1 MIIKNCQEISLIFMS
16 ILIID
21 MGSQYTHVI
30 WRTCRD
36 LGREGKIVPK
46 TVPRAELDAADA
58 VILSGGP
65 SSVTK
70 DNFHSLPDFIRAT
83 KKPILGICLGHQLLA
98 HTLGGKVVKGKNA
111 EYGISRIDV
120 DKPGILLAGVPL
132 HFNAWVSH
140 FDEVK
145 EMPKG
150 FVSLA
155 HSGTCAHE
163 AMENLARKLFSVQFH
178 PEVWH
183 TENGE
188 KILENFLKQV

>member
-1 MIIKNCQEISLIFMS
+1 M

-30 WRTCRD
+30 WRTCRE
-36 LGREGKIVPK
+36 LGHEGKIVPK
-46 TVPRAELDAADA
+46 QVARSELDAAGA

-70 DNFHSLPDFIRAT
+70 DDFHSLPDFIRSYS
-83 KKPILGICLGHQLLA
+83 KPVLGICLGHQLIA
-98 HTLGGKVVKGKNA
+98 HSLGGKVVKGKNA
-111 EYGISRIDV
+111 EYGISKIEV
-120 DKPGILLAGVPL
+120 DKPGALLEGLPPS
-132 HFNAWVSH
+132 FNAWVSH
-140 FDEVK
+140 FDEVVK
-145 EMPKG
+145 MPAG

-155 HSGTCAHE
+155 HSDTCSVE
-163 AMENLARKLFSVQFH
+163 AMEMPSRKLFSTQFH

-188 KILENFLKQV
+188 KILENFLGQV

>member
-1 MIIKNCQEISLIFMS
+1 MA
-16 ILIID
+16 ILIVD
-21 MGSQYTHVI
+21 MGSQHTHVI
-30 WRTCRD
+30 WRTGRD

-46 TVPRAELDAADA
+46 KVSREELDSSEA

-70 DNFHSLPDFIRAT
+70 DDFYSLPDFILSFS
-83 KKPILGICLGHQLLA
+83 KPILGICLGHQLLA

-111 EYGISRIDV
+111 EYGLSKIDV
-120 DKPGILLAGVPL
+120 DAPGILLDGLPSS
-132 HFNAWVSH
+132 FNAWVSH

-145 EMPKG
+145 EMPPG

-155 HSGTCAHE
+155 HSDTCAHE
-163 AMENLARKLFSVQFH
+163 AMEMPLRKLFSVQFH

-188 KILENFLKQV
+188 LVLENFIKQV

>member
-1 MIIKNCQEISLIFMS
+1 MA
-16 ILIID
+16 ILIVD

-36 LGREGKIVPK
+36 LGHDGKIAPK
-46 TVPRAELDAADA
+46 TVARAELDSADA

-70 DNFHSLPDFIRAT
+70 DDFHALPAFIRE
-83 KKPILGICLGHQLLA
+83 KPDGKAVLGICLGHQLIA

-111 EYGISRIDV
+111 EYGISRIEV
-120 DKPGILLAGVPL
+120 DRPGVLLEGVPGS
-132 HFNAWVSH
+132 FSAWVSH

-145 EMPKG
+145 RMPAG
-150 FVSLA
+150 FTALA
-155 HSGTCAHE
+155 HSDTCGVE
-163 AMENLARKLFSVQFH
+163 AMEAPVRKLFSTQFH

-188 KILENFLKQV
+188 RILENFLKKV

>member
-1 MIIKNCQEISLIFMS
+1 M
-16 ILIID
+16 ILIVD

-36 LGREGKIVPK
+36 LGQEGRIVPK
-46 TVPRAELDAADA
+46 AVARAELDAADA

-70 DNFHSLPDFIRAT
+70 DDFHSLPGFIKT
-83 KKPILGICLGHQLLA
+83 SGKPILGICLGHQLIA

-111 EYGISRIDV
+111 EYGVSRVEV
-120 DKPGILLAGVPL
+120 DRPGVLLEGLPAS
-132 HFNAWVSH
+132 FNAWVSH
-140 FDEVK
+140 FDEVQR
-145 EMPKG
+145 MPAG
-150 FVSLA
+150 FASLA
-155 HSGTCAHE
+155 HSDTCAHE
-163 AMENLARKLFSVQFH
+163 AMECVGKKLFSVQFH

-188 KILENFLKQV
+188 RMLENFLRQV

>member
-1 MIIKNCQEISLIFMS
+1 MAVLIV
-16 ILIID
+16 D

-36 LGREGKIVPK
+36 LGHDGKIVPK
-46 TVPRAELDAADA
+46 KVARAELDAADA

-70 DNFHSLPDFIRAT
+70 DDFHSLPGFIRAS
-83 KKPILGICLGHQLLA
+83 KKPVLGICLGHQLIA

-111 EYGISRIDV
+111 EYGISKIEV
-120 DKPGILLAGVPL
+120 DKPGALLADVPTP
-132 HFNAWVSH
+132 FNAWVSH
-140 FDEVK
+140 FDEVL
-145 EMPKG
+145 EMPEG

-155 HSGTCAHE
+155 HSETCAHE
-163 AMENLARKLFSVQFH
+163 AMESPARKLFSVQFH

>member
-1 MIIKNCQEISLIFMS
+1 MP
-16 ILIID
+16 ILIVD

-30 WRTCRD
+30 WRTCRE

-46 TVPRAELDAADA
+46 QVARAELDSAEA

-70 DNFHSLPDFIRAT
+70 DNFHSLPDYI
-83 KKPILGICLGHQLLA
+83 KQKPDAKALLGICLGHQLVA
-98 HTLGGKVVKGKNA
+98 QSLGGKVVKGKNA
-111 EYGISRIDV
+111 EYGVSRIDIDNGGV
-120 DKPGILLAGVPL
+120 LLSGLPA

-150 FVSLA
+150 FASLA
-155 HSGTCAHE
+155 HSDTCAHE
-163 AMENLARKLFSVQFH
+163 AMECVEKKIFSVQFH

-183 TENGE
+183 TEHGE
-188 KILENFLKQV
+188 KILENFLAQA

>member
-1 MIIKNCQEISLIFMS
+1 M
-16 ILIID
+16 ILIVD

-36 LGREGKIVPK
+36 LGQEGKIVPK
-46 TVPRAELDAADA
+46 TVARAELDAASA

-70 DNFHSLPDFIRAT
+70 DNFHSLPDFIRET
-83 KKPILGICLGHQLLA
+83 EKPMLGICLGHQLIA

-111 EYGISRIDV
+111 EYGISRVEV
-120 DKPGILLAGVPL
+120 DRQGVLLEGVPAS
-132 HFNAWVSH
+132 FNAWVSH

-150 FVSLA
+150 FAALA
-155 HSGTCAHE
+155 HSETCKVE
-163 AMENLARKLFSVQFH
+163 AMECPEKKLFSVQFH

-188 KILENFLKQV
+188 KILENFLKQVQA